1 MLLRRRP
8 VGVRPDGE
16 KLLKICVTT
25 AGLQGLGDL
34 AFLFHNESG

>member
-16 KLLKICVTT
+16 KLLKICVTVS
-25 AGLQGLGDL
+25 GLGGCD
-34 AFLFHNESG
+34 G